1 MSDHSGSA
9 AESFDLEP
17 ELKDLSPSEAA
28 FMKFCLKIED
38 RFKKLES
45 RIESKFEAKSL
56 SEFEHLKS
64 PEFDPRIQRQSLGSF
79 HSSSTT
85 SRQQLTVN
93 KNPFRLE
100 KPKFENPKDALID
113 GALDE
118 AVLKFFDD
126 CARHVEAWKAMA
138 ENKEKP
144 FEGEHNFAL
153 ISLPPDIQR
162 QVAHSMELIYS
173 VAEIVMWTPEE
184 VQRASYWTSAQVSE
198 LMSE

>member
-9 AESFDLEP
+9 ADISNHAFDLEP
-17 ELKDLSPSEAA
+17 EFKDLSPSEVA

-64 PEFDPRIQRQSLGSF
+64 PEFDPRNQRQSLGSF

-85 SRQQLTVN
+85 SHQQLTVN

-100 KPKFENPKDALID
+100 KPKFEYPKDALID
-113 GALDE
+113 GVLDE

-144 FEGEHNFAL
+144 FEGEHNFVL

-162 QVAHSMELIYS
+162 QVAHSM
-173 VAEIVMWTPEE
+173 
-184 VQRASYWTSAQVSE
+184 
-198 LMSE
+198 